1 MENIVKDIVNKN
13 KDIFG
18 DNPSINKID
27 VGFTNTIYSIDDK
40 YIIKICSDTSNEEK
54 FKKEIS
60 FYENNKDNE
69 LIPKLYYS
77 SIDKTDIPYMYE
89 IIEKVKGVTLYN
101 VWHKLDESE
110 REEIIKQLCDAM
122 KKFHSNKSEEYD
134 WNKKTKELFIEL
146 FDKAKEQDLF
156 NEKEKKLLEYS
167 YSKFDKYLD
176 SDEFVLV
183 HNDLHFD
190 NVFYNDG
197 KIKLIDFERSLYAPK
212 DFELDILYRMIRKPW
227 KFASEENEQYT
238 NSSDYSSIMLYIE
251 KYYPEL
257 VSNPYLYQRL
267 AIYDMVY
274 YLKQYINA
282 PSILELKM
290 DVINAAKIV
299 ALKDELKFEDI
310 KTPRGLMDYMNIN
323 IKYGW
328 IDKQGGKHLNNL
340 KGFRE
345 NYRISSLEE
354 VINTGLGTCIE
365 QAKMMKEFF
374 DRNGYENKLFC
385 HRSYETEENFDKEV
399 KMHCIMLFKD
409 NDTWYHFEHSNASKR
424 GIHRYNSVEEAL
436 ENITRWH
443 KEHGDIR
450 KLTEID
456 SIPDGLS
463 FKEFNQF
470 VNKYDENKK
479 IL

>member
-18 DNPSINKID
+18 DNPNINKID
-27 VGFTNTIYSIDDK
+27 VGFTNTIYSVDDK
-40 YIIKICSDTSNEEK
+40 FIIKICSDTNNEEK

-69 LIPKLYYS
+69 LIPKIYYS
-77 SIDKTDIPYMYE
+77 SVDKTDIPYMYE

-122 KKFHSNKSEEYD
+122 KKFHSNKSEGYD
-134 WNKKTKELFIEL
+134 WNKKTKKLFIEL
-146 FDKAKEQDLF
+146 FDKAKEKELF

-190 NVFYNDG
+190 NIFYDDG

-257 VSNPYLYQRL
+257 VSNPFLYQRL

-328 IDKQGGKHLNNL
+328 IDKQGNKHLNNL

-345 NYRISSLEE
+345 NYRISSLDEI
-354 VINTGLGTCIE
+354 INTGLGTCIE

-374 DRNGYENKLFC
+374 DKNGYENKLFC

-424 GIHRYNSVEEAL
+424 GIHKYNSVEEAL

-470 VNKYDENKK
+470 VNKFDENKK
-479 IL
+479 VL

>member
-1 MENIVKDIVNKN
+1 
-13 KDIFG
+13 
-18 DNPSINKID
+18 
-27 VGFTNTIYSIDDK
+27 
-40 YIIKICSDTSNEEK
+40 
-54 FKKEIS
+54 
-60 FYENNKDNE
+60 
-69 LIPKLYYS
+69 
-77 SIDKTDIPYMYE
+77 
-89 IIEKVKGVTLYN
+89 
-101 VWHKLDESE
+101 
-110 REEIIKQLCDAM
+110 
-122 KKFHSNKSEEYD
+122 
-134 WNKKTKELFIEL
+134 
-146 FDKAKEQDLF
+146 
-156 NEKEKKLLEYS
+156 
-167 YSKFDKYLD
+167 
-176 SDEFVLV
+176 
-183 HNDLHFD
+183 
-190 NVFYNDG
+190 
-197 KIKLIDFERSLYAPK
+197 
-212 DFELDILYRMIRKPW
+212 
-227 KFASEENEQYT
+227 
-238 NSSDYSSIMLYIE
+238 MLYIE

-290 DVINAAKIV
+290 DVINAVKIV

-328 IDKQGGKHLNNL
+328 IDKQGNKHLNNL

-345 NYRISSLEE
+345 NYRISSLDEI
-354 VINTGLGTCIE
+354 INTGLGTCIE
-365 QAKMMKEFF
+365 QAKMMKDFF

-409 NDTWYHFEHSNASKR
+409 NDTWYHFEHSNVSKR
-424 GIHRYNSVEEAL
+424 GIHKYNSVEEAL

-470 VNKYDENKK
+470 VNKFDENKK
-479 IL
+479 VL

>member
-13 KDIFG
+13 KSIFG
-18 DNPSINKID
+18 DNPSINKINI
-27 VGFTNTIYSIDDK
+27 GFTNTIYNVDDK
-40 YIIKICSDTSNEEK
+40 YIIKICSDTNNEEK
-54 FKKEIS
+54 FIKEIS

-77 SIDKTDIPYMYE
+77 SVDKTDIPYMYE

-122 KKFHSNKSEEYD
+122 KKFHSNKSEGYD
-134 WNKKTKELFIEL
+134 WNKKTKELFVEL
-146 FDKAKEQDLF
+146 FAKSKEKELF

-190 NVFYNDG
+190 NIFYNDG

-257 VSNPYLYQRL
+257 VSNPFLYQRL

-282 PSILELKM
+282 PSISELKM

-328 IDKQGGKHLNNL
+328 IDKQGYKHLNNL

-345 NYRISSLEE
+345 NYRISSLDEI
-354 VINTGLGTCIE
+354 INTGLGTCIE

-374 DRNGYENKLFC
+374 DKNGYENKLFC

-409 NDTWYHFEHSNASKR
+409 NDTWYHFEHSNTSKR
-424 GIHRYNSVEEAL
+424 GIHKYNSVEEAL

-479 IL
+479 VL